1 MESSNITHHDAQS
14 IPNDAAPSHQVA
26 IQESATPWVS
36 SRVLQKPVVVPQTT
50 NIFHIKSI
58 SPFARAYAPALLQ
71 LPNPITQDEFLAFID
86 RLNNAFLAQPILV
99 ASTMAGGALMGTQI
113 LPVQVAGGAVQ
124 AVSALTSASISFVR
138 VRKLMSEANATMF
151 GPRGL
156 QAHIMTTKKMTAAI
170 GYDAVDSKG
179 KLQLPPLQNMNGIVE
194 FGEDGASVD
203 GELGDQAEDPRM
215 RRIHALDGYCSPLS
229 FDVPEQPLPDNTLKR
244 IATAP
249 TRWQSNLQKKSL
261 IKARKKGLKKYN
273 EQIEEVH
280 KDSSNMR
287 ALEQRIEVLRGCADQ
302 GGLSNEEDCELHR
315 LEIELAIESIER
327 DRKVEVIRQSPDKK
341 MEKISRKETK
351 TANRILWLVILQN

>member
-1 MESSNITHHDAQS
+1 MESSNITHHDSQN
-14 IPNDAAPSHQVA
+14 IPNDAAPSYQVA
-26 IQESATPWVS
+26 IQESVTPWVS
-36 SRVLQKPVVVPQTT
+36 NRVLEKPVVVPQTT

-58 SPFARAYAPALLQ
+58 SPFARAYAPALSQ
-71 LPNPITQDEFLAFID
+71 LPNPITQEEFLAFID

-113 LPVQVAGGAVQ
+113 LPVQLAGGAVQ

-138 VRKLMSEANATMF
+138 VRKLISEANATMF

-156 QAHIMTTKKMTAAI
+156 QANIMTTKKMTAAI
-170 GYDAVDSKG
+170 G
-179 KLQLPPLQNMNGIVE
+179 MNGIAE
-194 FGEDGASVD
+194 LGDDRASVD
-203 GELGDQAEDPRM
+203 GQLGDQPEDPRM

-261 IKARKKGLKKYN
+261 IRARKKGLKKYN

-287 ALEQRIEVLRGCADQ
+287 ALEQRIEVLRERADQ
-302 GGLSNEEDCELHR
+302 GGLSTEEDCELHR
-315 LEIELAIESIER
+315 LEIEFAIEFIER
-327 DRKVEVIRQSPDKK
+327 DRKVDVIRQSPDKK
-341 MEKISRKETK
+341 MEKISKKETK
-351 TANRILWLVILQN
+351 TANRILWLVILRN

>member
-1 MESSNITHHDAQS
+1 
-14 IPNDAAPSHQVA
+14 
-26 IQESATPWVS
+26 
-36 SRVLQKPVVVPQTT
+36 
-50 NIFHIKSI
+50 
-58 SPFARAYAPALLQ
+58 
-71 LPNPITQDEFLAFID
+71 
-86 RLNNAFLAQPILV
+86 
-99 ASTMAGGALMGTQI
+99 MAGSALMGTQI

-138 VRKLMSEANATMF
+138 VRKLMSEANTTIF

-156 QAHIMTTKKMTAAI
+156 QAHIMSTKKMTAAI

-194 FGEDGASVD
+194 FGEDGASID
-203 GELGDQAEDPRM
+203 GQLRDQAEDPRM

-315 LEIELAIESIER
+315 LEIELAIEFIER

-341 MEKISRKETK
+341 MQKISKKETK
-351 TANRILWLVILQN
+351 TANRILWLVILRS